1 METKIIRDRR
11 IAEMMIEDIFLS
23 RQNSYILV
31 DYADIRAIR
40 RQNTFR
46 FMYSYDME
54 LKEIG
59 SWQLTLQDAS
69 LTGMSYCAME
79 IAYSKDMSIDM
90 MSNLMRRIHGALE
103 NTRILNCSHM
113 SADTAE
119 NRVRMNLYFFSPKS
133 VENVED
139 REMDR
144 RAEIIIENYCTIYSP
159 SMIENV
165 IEPGGILNYELE
177 INLIPNEP
185 DADLRLAS
193 YTRIISH
200 LTVNDDSAC
209 WIKKLVDEAVD
220 KLEEDIGKGRSVKIS
235 TLQHFVCFAGNQWI
249 HLKGYYSDD
258 DLKPTALRWSQILR
272 EMKINSPGY
281 LKEAEDFADA
291 LRKIWIED
299 VLDDEFNFFLC
310 KSKEL
315 AIKGNDTNRA
325 DIFSALE
332 HLCRDAHYVQDS
344 SKCIASAELAIE
356 IASQGN
362 EEIVFCKQRI
372 KTFEELI
379 SRNRAG
385 E

>member
-1 METKIIRDRR
+1 METKVLRDRR
-11 IAEMMIEDIFLS
+11 IAEIMIEDIFLS
-23 RQNSYILV
+23 RQNSYVLV

-40 RQNTFR
+40 RQNTFC
-46 FMYSYDME
+46 FLYSCDMN
-54 LKEIG
+54 LSEID
-59 SWQLTLQDAS
+59 SWQLILQDTSAEG
-69 LTGMSYCAME
+69 TSYCAME
-79 IAYSKDMSIDM
+79 IAYSKEMSLVM
-90 MSNLMRRIHGALE
+90 TSKLMGRIHGALE
-103 NTRILNCSHM
+103 NTPILNCSHM
-113 SADTAE
+113 SADTVE
-119 NRVRMNLYFFSPKS
+119 NHVRLNLYFFSPKS
-133 VENVED
+133 VED
-139 REMDR
+139 GEMDR
-144 RAEIIIENYCTIYSP
+144 RTEIIIENYRTIYSP
-159 SMIENV
+159 CMIENV
-165 IEPGGILNYELE
+165 YETGDILNCELE

-209 WIKKLVDEAVD
+209 WIKKLVDEAVN
-220 KLEEDIGKGRSVKIS
+220 KLEEDIGKGRSVQIS
-235 TLQHFVCFAGNQWI
+235 TLQHFVCIAGNQWI

-258 DLKPTALRWSQILR
+258 DLKPTALRWSHILR
-272 EMKINSPGY
+272 EMKINSTGY

-299 VLDDEFNFFLC
+299 VSDEEFNFFLC

-315 AIKGNDTNRA
+315 AIKGNNTNRA

-344 SKCIASAELAIE
+344 VKCIASAELAIE

-362 EEIVFCKQRI
+362 EEIIFCKQRI